1 MRLDELVAWYQK
13 KIGTYDKQQWEKT
26 IEQKI
31 LAGIN
36 HLPLKN
42 TKLKTELIDVDL
54 VRGSTFPKAKSKL
67 SILTVIYLA
76 ALRLILLPIYAKW
89 WVQQTSPRVFVLL
102 LTLYLLQMINLGI
115 YSYNVN
121 KTDADQE
128 DHIVSMSDFLIPM
141 ALSLLLSVIHS
152 QIVAT
157 ASNNNSLCLKM
168 KKCHSHSTL
177 KKRERIRRKRRARAS
192 QQQPGSGELTTAA
205 GTNTTTTSGP
215 CNEDPDRPMKAKG
228 FYGGTSRSPTGSPS
242 RTAKKQGACSTSSS
256 TSSEALS
263 NQLAGRK
270 VDGTRI
276 DEIRKEMK
284 KAELGKA
291 SPKKIPNGIPVV
303 SAVIKD
309 HDECMENGAPDM
321 TVVDDIEDDSVFL
334 DSR

>member
-31 LAGIN
+31 LAGID

-76 ALRLILLPIYAKW
+76 AVRLLFLPVYAKW
-89 WVQQTSPRVFVLL
+89 WVQQTSPKVFVLL
-102 LTLYLLQMINLGI
+102 LALYLLQMVNLGI

-121 KTDADQE
+121 KAGAEQE
-128 DHIVSMSDFLIPM
+128 EHIVAISDFLIPM

-157 ASNNNSLCLKM
+157 APNSSTLCHKM

-177 KKRERIRRKRRARAS
+177 KKRERIRRKRRFRATYAS
-192 QQQPGSGELTTAA
+192 AGEPISTVTAKIT
-205 GTNTTTTSGP
+205 GCDQNQENNP
-215 CNEDPDRPMKAKG
+215 AK
-228 FYGGTSRSPTGSPS
+228 SITGSPMRAS
-242 RTAKKQGACSTSSS
+242 KKQGACSTSSS
-256 TSSEALS
+256 TSSETLD
-263 NQLAGRK
+263 NQR
-270 VDGTRI
+270 VDKISVNVQSVIQNGVTPNAVP
-276 DEIRKEMK
+276 KC
-284 KAELGKA
+284 
-291 SPKKIPNGIPVV
+291 SPKKEMIRKYIH
-303 SAVIKD
+303 A
-309 HDECMENGAPDM
+309 DEETKQYESNSNIQGEHLIDNQ
-321 TVVDDIEDDSVFL
+321 DDSVFV
-334 DSR
+334 SKSW

>member
-76 ALRLILLPIYAKW
+76 ALRLLLLPIYAKW

-102 LTLYLLQMINLGI
+102 LALYMLQMINLGI

-121 KTDADQE
+121 KTGADQE
-128 DHIVSMSDFLIPM
+128 EHIVSMSEFLIPI

-157 ASNNNSLCLKM
+157 GSHNNSLCMKM
-168 KKCHSHSTL
+168 KKCQSHSTL
-177 KKRERIRRKRRARAS
+177 KKRERIRRKRRARTT
-192 QQQPGSGELTTAA
+192 QPGSGES
-205 GTNTTTTSGP
+205 TTTTTNTS
-215 CNEDPDRPMKAKG
+215 RPSTENPEKVKIKG
-228 FYGGTSRSPTGSPS
+228 LNGGASRSPCGSPA

-256 TSSEALS
+256 TSSETLD
-263 NQLAGRK
+263 NQLPTGRK
-270 VDGTRI
+270 LEGGRT
-276 DEIRKEMK
+276 DEIKNLDVK
-284 KAELGKA
+284 KTDSDKS
-291 SPKKIPNGIPVV
+291 SPKKTTNRPQRSKTDNMRADTLDNVLNIVNI
-303 SAVIKD
+303 D
-309 HDECMENGAPDM
+309 
-321 TVVDDIEDDSVFL
+321 EDDDTVFL